1 MEEQSVL
8 DLSPHPFNIQIY
20 GKPDD
25 GLKQSLR
32 EFGLSYPV
40 EVDPQRR
47 ILSGARRWSAAKA
60 LGWKTIETRVI
71 PVADEAEAQRHI
83 LLANHYRSIK
93 TPFVRKQE
101 ADAYLRLLADEQVDK
116 AELERMAKEQKR
128 PPKTPADH
136 APGRLAARA
145 AGLSPTVY
153 GEVSFITDR
162 DRAERQVDQALA
174 KDKISKP
181 AARKLK
187 STIRKTREDLRHDR
201 VAATTAAHDVRQKL
215 RTAEREHGYSYEER
229 RFREVNQ
236 KVELIVRIGDR
247 FAAALRDLEHAA
259 DVKYLTPKHA
269 FRMSAT
275 LEEIND
281 ATNALIRKAG
291 NPKPSTTAKSP
302 GQSLPKPSSNS

>member
-1 MEEQSVL
+1 MKKQRTL

-20 GKPDD
+20 GEPDG
-25 GLKQSLR
+25 GLKESLGR
-32 EFGLSYPV
+32 FGLSYPI
-40 EVDPQRR
+40 EVDQQGR
-47 ILSGARRWSAAKA
+47 ILSGARRWSAARA

-101 ADAYLRLLADEQVDK
+101 ADAYLRLLADDQVDK

-136 APGRLAARA
+136 KPGRLAARA

-153 GEVSFITDR
+153 GEVSYITDR
-162 DRAERQVDQALA
+162 DRAEGQVDQALA
-174 KDKISKP
+174 SDKISKP

-187 STIRKTREDLRHDR
+187 RTIRKTREDLRHDR
-201 VAATTAAHDVRQKL
+201 VAATTAAHGVRQKL

-229 RFREVNQ
+229 RFREVNH
-236 KVELIVRIGDR
+236 KVDLIVRIGDR
-247 FAAALRDLEHAA
+247 FAVALRDLEHAA

-269 FRMSAT
+269 FRLSAT

-291 NPKPSTTAKSP
+291 KARDSDDRQVTDSKPPKALV
-302 GQSLPKPSSNS
+302 Q